1 MICMAA
7 LAHSVNRLGIGHD
20 LTNHLRSVAELARG
34 FAAEFGGEDMAYY
47 AGLWHDLGKF
57 HPDFQK
63 YLAACSA
70 NPGVHQRGP
79 DHKVAGA
86 IHALNTGIDMV
97 AWVALGHHGGIP
109 SETELREKLQ
119 QAQGSSAVSQTL
131 SVATSEFLDMAL
143 QDDTDHMLPA
153 FLCDTGSS
161 LAAAELRLRTEFFL
175 RMLFSTLVDA
185 DFLDTERHFYLERS
199 EVRRGTPSLEDLWR
213 RLEASQTSL
222 SGKSDDNLGRVRH
235 NVYLRCLEASNL
247 EPGFFRLTVPTGG
260 GKTRSGMAFAL
271 RHALKHGLRRVIVAV
286 PYTSITEQTAQVYR
300 DIFGEEVVLEHHSE
314 AAWRTD
320 DESEPSSLHT
330 WARLAS
336 ENWEA
341 PIIVTTTVQL
351 LESLFSNKP
360 SRCRKLHN
368 ITGSVVILDEVQTL
382 PTELLRPILHVL
394 SELVSHYRVS
404 VVLCSA
410 TLPAFQEEVGSFALK
425 DVREIVPNPESL
437 FQALRRV
444 DYELPAGGAQWTWAR
459 VAEEMR
465 RAERCM
471 AVVNTKGDALALLDA
486 LGKDADAL
494 HLSTLLCG
502 AHRRDVLR
510 EVKDRLNKGAP
521 CRLVTTQVVEA
532 GVDLDFPMVLR
543 AMGPLDRI
551 VQAAGRCNREHK
563 LPGMG
568 RVVVFEPEGGKLPR
582 GVYETATAI
591 TRGMLDRGKADLF
604 DPSLYREYF
613 RSLFTARD
621 LDIKRVQRA
630 REMFDFPEVAERFR
644 LIADDT
650 VPVIVRYPPDENI
663 VEALLERLRRR
674 GEDIRKTMQ
683 MLQPYIVDVRRWG
696 LEQMKHLV
704 TEPRPELY
712 IWEGKYDSVR
722 GMVDLEAEDYVV

>member
-1 MICMAA
+1 MAA

-20 LTNHLRSVAELARG
+20 LTDHLRSVAELARG
-34 FAAEFGGEDMAYY
+34 FAADFGGDDMAYY

-70 NPGVHQRGP
+70 NPDVHLRGP
-79 DHKVAGA
+79 DHKAAGA
-86 IHALNTGIDMV
+86 IHALNTRFDLA
-97 AWVALGHHGGIP
+97 AWLVLGHHGGLP
-109 SETELREKLQ
+109 SEADLRGRLSQ
-119 QAQGSSAVSQTL
+119 VQGSADISKALT
-131 SVATSEFLDMAL
+131 AARSELVNVTPQEDPG
-143 QDDTDHMLPA
+143 HMLPG
-153 FLCDTGSS
+153 FLHGTSS
-161 LAAAELRLRTEFFL
+161 GLGAAEIEMKLRIEFFL

-185 DFLDTERHFYLERS
+185 DFLDTECHFYPDQAGLRC
-199 EVRRGTPSLEDLWR
+199 GAAALADLWQ
-213 RLEASQTSL
+213 RLEGSQASL
-222 SGKSDDNLGRVRH
+222 SRKADDTLNRIRH
-235 NVYLRCLEASNL
+235 DVYLKCIVAADM

-286 PYTSITEQTAQVYR
+286 PYTSITEQTADVYR
-300 DIFGEEVVLEHHSE
+300 GIFGEEAVLEHHSE
-314 AAWRTD
+314 AEWRTD
-320 DESEPSSLHT
+320 DDEGPTSPHT

-336 ENWEA
+336 ENWDA

-351 LESLFSNKP
+351 LESLFSNRP
-360 SRCRKLHN
+360 GRCRKLHN
-368 ITGSVVILDEVQTL
+368 IAGSVVILDEVQTL
-382 PTELLRPILHVL
+382 PTGLLRPILHVL
-394 SELVSHYRVS
+394 SELVAHYRVS

-425 DVREIVPNPESL
+425 NVREIVPNPESL

-510 EVKDRLNKGAP
+510 EVRDRLNKGAP

-532 GVDLDFPMVLR
+532 GVDLDFPLVLR

-551 VQAAGRCNREHK
+551 VQAAGRCNREGR
-563 LPGMG
+563 LQGMG

-591 TRGMLDRGKADLF
+591 TRGMLNRGKPDLF

-621 LDIKRVQRA
+621 LDIKRVQKA
-630 REMFDFPEVAERFR
+630 REMFDFPAVAERFR

-650 VPVIVRYPPDENI
+650 VPIIVRYPPDEDI
-663 VEALLERLRRR
+663 VEALLELLHRR

-683 MLQPYIVDVRRWG
+683 MLKPYIVDVCRWG

-704 TEPRPELY
+704 TEPRPGLY
-712 IWEGKYDSVR
+712 LWEGKYDSVR
-722 GMVDLEAEDYVV
+722 GMVDLKAEDYVV